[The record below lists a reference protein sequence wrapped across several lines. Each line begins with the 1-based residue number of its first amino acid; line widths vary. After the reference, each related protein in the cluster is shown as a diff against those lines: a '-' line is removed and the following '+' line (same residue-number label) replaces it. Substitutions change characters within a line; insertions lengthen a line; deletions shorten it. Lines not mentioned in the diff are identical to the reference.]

1 MPAEVGGNVSINR
14 QLSAATS
21 RSSPMLLLPQL
32 LLATLLLLLSKLLL
46 DSQLQLDPSAAA
58 PFSLLSPA
66 VLLLIGDAA
75 PPEGWVRSPA

>member
-21 RSSPMLLLPQL
+21 RSSPMLLPQL
-32 LLATLLLLLSKLLL
+32 LLATLLLLLSKSLL

>member
-21 RSSPMLLLPQL
+21 RSSPMLLPQL

-58 PFSLLSPA
+58 PFSPLSPA